1 MKPKCEP
8 CLESES
14 KVEFKF
20 STVFGEKL
28 AEDIIYGL
36 FNPRSLESKQEG
48 KVNIKGIVES
58 YLKEKE
64 LELELESSQIAAIGW
79 SRGDWREKYF
89 PGYSKLKAARAKAW
103 EYIADKVK
111 KGEIKASDLSPKEM
125 IKNFPEQIVEEFT
138 KEDFLDVGSMRLRR
152 DFLYPDMF
160 INLPGFTAKAER
172 LIAKRVLEEAFLN
185 LEKQGIGMHEIE
197 SEDLGIGI
205 YPSHKLQEYDEQ
217 RHSYDMLDI
226 QESLLS
232 SALHDPKE
240 LKLRRE
246 DILIREP
253 YHLARTANVILLDIS
268 FSMDGEKFIGA
279 VMAALALRELLQRE
293 YKEDALHIFAY
304 NHEVRRVAQGELTRL
319 RPIGYTDIGLA
330 IDIAAK
336 TLEKEDANRSIFL
349 ITDSEPTASAT
360 ASESPVQS
368 ALRAAREAGRA
379 NIRLNLI
386 MLDRRPELKLLCEEI
401 ARVNGRATVTFV
413 EDPLNLKEF
422 IIKRYMEQRAQ

>member
-1 MKPKCEP
+1 MKPKCEA
-8 CLESES
+8 CLENGD
-14 KVEFKF
+14 KVRF
-20 STVFGEKL
+20 SAVFGEKL
-28 AEDIIYGL
+28 AEDILYGM
-36 FNPRSLESKQEG
+36 FNPRSLEGKREG
-48 KVNIKGIVES
+48 KVNITEIVEG
-58 YLKEKE
+58 YLKEKD
-64 LELELESSQIAAIGW
+64 LELELGRPQIAAIGW

-89 PGYSKLKAARAKAW
+89 PAYCKLKAARAKAW
-103 EYIADKVK
+103 EYLADKVK
-111 KGEIKASDLSPKEM
+111 KGEIKASDLSPKQM

-138 KEDFLDVGSMRLRR
+138 KEDFLDVGSMRLQR

-172 LIAKRVLEEAFLN
+172 LIARRVLEEAFLN
-185 LEKQGIGMHEIE
+185 LEKQGFGAHEIE
-197 SEDLGIGI
+197 SEGLGI
-205 YPSHKLQEYDEQ
+205 YPSHRLQEYDEQ

-226 QESLLS
+226 QESLIS
-232 SALHDPKE
+232 CALNDPEE

-293 YKEDALHIFAY
+293 YKEDVLHVYAY
-304 NHEVRRVAQGELTRL
+304 NHEVRRVAHGELTRL

-330 IDIAAK
+330 IDVAAK
-336 TLEKEDANRSIFL
+336 TLEKEDANRCIFL
-349 ITDSEPTASAT
+349 ITDSEPTASSS

-368 ALRAAREAGRA
+368 ALRAAREAGKL

-413 EDPLNLKEF
+413 QDPLKLKEF
-422 IIKRYMEQRAQ
+422 IIKRYMEQRIA

>member
-8 CLESES
+8 CLESKEP
-14 KVEFKF
+14 KF
-20 STVFGEKL
+20 SAVFGEKL
-28 AEDIIYGL
+28 AEDILYGI
-36 FNPRSLESKQEG
+36 FNPRSLESMREG
-48 KVNIKGIVES
+48 KVNINEIVEN
-58 YLKEKE
+58 YLKEKD
-64 LELELESSQIAAIGW
+64 LEVERPQIAAIGW

-89 PGYSKLKAARAKAW
+89 PGYAKLKAARAKAW
-103 EYIADKVK
+103 EYLEDKVK
-111 KGEIKASDLSPKEM
+111 KGEIQASDLSPRQM

-138 KEDFLDVGSMRLRR
+138 KEDFLDVGSMRLQR

-172 LIAKRVLEEAFLN
+172 LIAKRVLEEAFIN
-185 LEKQGIGMHEIE
+185 LEKQGFGIHEIE
-197 SEDLGIGI
+197 SEGIGI
-205 YPSHKLQEYDEQ
+205 YPSHRLQEYDEQ

-226 QESLLS
+226 QESLIS

-293 YKEDALHIFAY
+293 YKEDVLHIFAY
-304 NHEVRRVAQGELTRL
+304 NHEVRRVAHGELTRL

-330 IDIAAK
+330 LDTATK

-349 ITDSEPTASAT
+349 ITDSEPTASSST
-360 ASESPVQS
+360 SESPVQS
-368 ALRAAREAGRA
+368 ALKAAREAGRA
-379 NIRLNLI
+379 NVRLNLI

-401 ARVNGRATVTFV
+401 AKVNGRATVTFV

-422 IIKRYMEQRAQ
+422 VIKRYIEQRAAA

>member
-8 CLESES
+8 CLETKGE
-14 KVEFKF
+14 KF
-20 STVFGEKL
+20 TAIFGEKL
-28 AEDIIYGL
+28 AEDILYGL
-36 FNPRSLESKQEG
+36 FNPRSLESKQG
-48 KVNIKGIVES
+48 KVNITEIVES
-58 YLKEKE
+58 YLKEKD
-64 LELELESSQIAAIGW
+64 LELERPQIAAIGW
-79 SRGDWREKYF
+79 SKGDWREKYF
-89 PGYSKLKAARAKAW
+89 PAYSKLKAARAKAW
-103 EYIADKVK
+103 EYLADKVK
-111 KGEIKASDLSPKEM
+111 KGEIKTSDLSPKQM

-138 KEDFLDVGSMRLRR
+138 KEDFLDVGSMRLQR

-172 LIAKRVLEEAFLN
+172 LIAKRVLEEAYAN
-185 LEKQGIGMHEIE
+185 LEKQGIGTHEIE
-197 SEDLGIGI
+197 SEGLGI
-205 YPSHKLQEYDEQ
+205 YPSHRLQEYDEH

-226 QESLLS
+226 QESLIS

-253 YHLARTANVILLDIS
+253 YHLARVANVILLDIS

-293 YKEDALHIFAY
+293 YKEDVLHIYAY
-304 NHEVRRVAQGELTRL
+304 NHEVRRVAPGELTKL

-330 IDIAAK
+330 LDTAVK
-336 TLEKEDANRSIFL
+336 TLEKEDANRCIFL
-349 ITDSEPTASAT
+349 ITDSEPTASSS

-368 ALRAAREAGRA
+368 TMRAAREAGKL

-386 MLDRRPELKLLCEEI
+386 MLDQRPELKLLCEEI
-401 ARVNGRATVTFV
+401 AKVNGRAIVTFV
-413 EDPLNLKEF
+413 QDPLNLKEF
-422 IIKRYMEQRAQ
+422 IIKRYMEQRMA